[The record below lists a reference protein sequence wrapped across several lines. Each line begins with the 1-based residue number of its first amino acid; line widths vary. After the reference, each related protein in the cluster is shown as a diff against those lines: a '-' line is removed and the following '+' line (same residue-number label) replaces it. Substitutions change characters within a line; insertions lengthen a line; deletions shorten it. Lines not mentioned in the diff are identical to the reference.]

1 MARGAPP
8 RTPEAAARGALRRVD
23 SNSGRSPLRSPAAL
37 KGSLT
42 PNDDAGERARARARS
57 RLAAGRRRGEA
68 AAPVAAGAGVPAE
81 RAAGKAAGGSA
92 TLTASQLV
100 NVYGNCIKAAKMNK
114 ITKENTWS
122 YELIDEL
129 PNLVVPRKLEEGSG
143 SYHPV
148 SNILD
153 AARQLY
159 EKRVDWLQTESFRVL
174 GGLGRAQQRPEGE
187 DEETAEGSEGSEGV
201 EAGKTASRRRRAQ
214 KEADPRATL
223 AANPADLNL
232 KDHERPKGNLRDPML
247 HHVSQL
253 FDSTSADSMLLHN
266 LPMFGPEVVFDS
278 DFRPSRDAS
287 TRAEAGDNVL
297 EDVQVPLGALEAAWE
312 RAAADLRGAR
322 RLCPSLDKLRFM
334 CGDAPVPRR
343 EEESR
348 QLVRRWLGEEQ
359 GDQVQSQVDFEGPE
373 PSLFSDAPGAAPEP
387 SDDFAGIDV
396 MEDIGFD
403 DDEGGGYDGAAME
416 AGESLGGAP
425 GLSETEAGI
434 DLEWLKAVGEGGRA
448 AEAFGLRYARS
459 NFKAAGGH
467 WHRAQ
472 GAAAEGGDAEAAPEK
487 KPAKQTTY
495 IDFENLPAV
504 DPAAFTRAKKNKEI
518 SKAEAGHKAAA
529 HCLLPEDLHYRAAR
543 LARLFLKPRFGVTSG
558 AGPAGPRPD
567 DGGDI
572 YDGGFDDG
580 GFDEDGDMY
589 GEAAWGALPPGAAEG
604 DEPQPLQFRLRKNVN
619 IKLLKGTLSDGLASF
634 GAGSKGA
641 GKKRGG
647 GDISFRELLERFPA
661 ESEAGP
667 ARDISV
673 HMCFW
678 GLLSLANER
687 GLTIQ
692 GRESM
697 NELVIQGAS

>member
-1 MARGAPP
+1 
-8 RTPEAAARGALRRVD
+8 
-23 SNSGRSPLRSPAAL
+23 
-37 KGSLT
+37 
-42 PNDDAGERARARARS
+42 
-57 RLAAGRRRGEA
+57 
-68 AAPVAAGAGVPAE
+68 
-81 RAAGKAAGGSA
+81 
-92 TLTASQLV
+92 
-100 NVYGNCIKAAKMNK
+100 
-114 ITKENTWS
+114 
-122 YELIDEL
+122 
-129 PNLVVPRKLEEGSG
+129 
-143 SYHPV
+143 
-148 SNILD
+148 
-153 AARQLY
+153 
-159 EKRVDWLQTESFRVL
+159 
-174 GGLGRAQQRPEGE
+174 
-187 DEETAEGSEGSEGV
+187 
-201 EAGKTASRRRRAQ
+201 
-214 KEADPRATL
+214 L

-232 KDHERPKGNLRDPML
+232 KEHERPKGNLRDPML

-278 DFRPSRDAS
+278 DFRPSRDAR
-287 TRAEAGDNVL
+287 TRAEPGDNVL

-312 RAAADLRGAR
+312 RASADLREAR

-343 EEESR
+343 EEDSR
-348 QLVRRWLGEEQ
+348 KLVRQWLGEEQ

-373 PSLFSDAPGAAPEP
+373 PSLFSDAPCAARGLSE
-387 SDDFAGIDV
+387 DFAGVDV
-396 MEDIGFD
+396 MTDIGFD
-403 DDEGGGYDGAAME
+403 DDDGGYDGADMG
-416 AGESLGGAP
+416 AGEPSGGTV
-425 GLSETEAGI
+425 GLTDTDVGV

-459 NFKAAGGH
+459 NFRAAGGH

-472 GAAAEGGDAEAAPEK
+472 GATTEGGGAETAPEK

-495 IDFENLPAV
+495 IDFENLPTV

-518 SKAEAGHKAAA
+518 SKADAGHKAAA

-543 LARLFLKPRFGVTSG
+543 LARLFLKPRFGVASG

-589 GEAAWGALPPGAAEG
+589 GEAAWGALPPGTAEG

-634 GAGSKGA
+634 GAGGKGS
-641 GKKRGG
+641 GKKKGG

-687 GLTIQ
+687 GLTIRGQ
-692 GRESM
+692 ESM